1 MIPTALRVVAL
12 MHLVFGLLSVAGILV
27 QLTRGQ
33 INLDFGVLGIP
44 IYFGLMRFSNGWR
57 TCALV
62 FTWFGMIMAPIIFIL
77 GIALRMPAYFQIFGI
92 PLGSVSPIWISVAVV
107 PGFLLSLWQYSVL
120 TRDDIRSLF
129 HNPVTTTATGA
140 WKGAG

>member
-12 MHLVFGLLSVAGILV
+12 MHLVFGLLSVVGIMV
-27 QLTRGQ
+27 QLTRGH

-57 TCALV
+57 TCVLV
-62 FTWFGMIMAPIIFIL
+62 FTWFGLVMAPIVFIL
-77 GIALRMPAYFQIFGI
+77 GIVLRIPANVQMFGI
-92 PLGSVSPIWISVAVV
+92 PYANVSPIWLSVAAV
-107 PGFLLSLWQYSVL
+107 PGFFLYLWQYRVL
-120 TRDDIRSLF
+120 TRDDIRALF
-129 HNPVTTTATGA
+129 DRKLATAE